1 MWLWTLPITRSSSAS
16 ASFGQIHRAVAQDV
30 ALEAG
35 EDADAQAAV
44 WFSSRT
50 CWAKATA
57 RFSSRPLAMA
67 SALEWS
73 VMAMYS

>member
-1 MWLWTLPITRSSSAS
+1 M
-16 ASFGQIHRAVAQDV
+16 RAVLQDV

-35 EDADAQAAV
+35 EDADAAAALRL
-44 WFSSRT
+44 SSRT
-50 CWAKATA
+50 WSAKATTRA
-57 RFSSRPLAMA
+57 SSRPLAMA